1 MMEAWGYR
9 PRGCVWWVPLG
20 RLCGLDETRIKKAG
34 EGIVRKLGSSLV
46 TLVGLMAV
54 THPALAQATAQS
66 AVQWTVQ
73 GEVGASVFFGNRDQT
88 TLTSRAQME
97 RADSSYEFSTK
108 ADFAY
113 GEAEDDAGTAFVNKR
128 SWSVGSNVDYHPFS
142 RVSPFIFGTVQ
153 SSFEKKIDLRYD
165 AGAGG
170 KVNIVRNDVSRVDFR
185 GALLV
190 EQTRPADSNGGG
202 EDETLARWLGVLR
215 VRRTLDD
222 GRVTFESETQ
232 YQPVFD
238 AFDNFT
244 IDFEGSVA
252 FELSEVISL
261 KLSLVDKYDSGAKDR
276 GARTNNDGQ
285 LFFSV
290 LSSF

>member
-1 MMEAWGYR
+1 MM
-9 PRGCVWWVPLG
+9 
-20 RLCGLDETRIKKAG
+20 
-34 EGIVRKLGSSLV
+34 RKLGFSFV
-46 TLVGLMAV
+46 ALVGWLCVA
-54 THPALAQATAQS
+54 HPIAAQS
-66 AVQWTVQ
+66 AVQWTVE
-73 GEVGASVFFGNRDQT
+73 GELGASVFFGNRDQA
-88 TLTSRAQME
+88 TLTSRAQLE

-113 GEAEDDAGTAFVNKR
+113 GEATDEAGTTFVNKR

-142 RVSPFIFGTVQ
+142 RVSPFIFGTVEY
-153 SSFEKKIDLRYD
+153 SFEKKIDLRYD

-170 KVNIVRNDVSRVDFR
+170 KISILRNDVSRVDFR

-190 EQTRPADSNGGG
+190 EQTRAADQNGGG
-202 EDETLARWLGVLR
+202 EDKTLARWLGVLR
-215 VRRTLDD
+215 VRRTLAE
-222 GRVTFESETQ
+222 GWITFDASTM

-238 AFDNFT
+238 AFDDFT
-244 IDFEGSVA
+244 VDFESSIA
-252 FELSEVISL
+252 FQLSEVISL
-261 KLSLVDKYDSGAKDR
+261 KLSVVDKYDSGAQDR

>member
-1 MMEAWGYR
+1 M
-9 PRGCVWWVPLG
+9 L
-20 RLCGLDETRIKKAG
+20 
-34 EGIVRKLGSSLV
+34 RKVGFWFV
-46 TLVGLMAV
+46 VLVGTAGV
-54 THPALAQATAQS
+54 AHPVAAQS
-66 AVQWTVQ
+66 TVQWAVQ
-73 GEVGASVFFGNRDQT
+73 GELGASIFFGSRDQA

-113 GEAEDDAGTAFVNKR
+113 GEATDEAGTTFVNKR

-142 RVSPFIFGTVQ
+142 RVNPFIFGTVQ
-153 SSFEKKIDLRYD
+153 SSFEKRIDLRYD

-170 KVNIVRNDVSRVDFR
+170 KISILRSDVSRVDFR

-190 EQTRPADSNGGG
+190 EQTRSADSNGGG

-215 VRRTLDD
+215 VRRTLAE
-222 GRVTFESETQ
+222 GRITFDASTM

-244 IDFEGSVA
+244 IDFESSLA
-252 FELSEVISL
+252 FQLSEVISL

-276 GARTNNDGQ
+276 GASTNNDGQ

>member
-1 MMEAWGYR
+1 MIR
-9 PRGCVWWVPLG
+9 QLG
-20 RLCGLDETRIKKAG
+20 FSFVATVGWLCA
-34 EGIVRKLGSSLV
+34 
-46 TLVGLMAV
+46 A
-54 THPALAQATAQS
+54 HPIAAQS
-66 AVQWTVQ
+66 AVQWRVE
-73 GEVGASVFFGNRDQT
+73 GELGASVFFGNRDQAT
-88 TLTSRAQME
+88 VTSRAQME

-113 GEAEDDAGTAFVNKR
+113 GEATDDAGVAFVNKR

-153 SSFEKKIDLRYD
+153 SSFEQKIGLRYD
-165 AGAGG
+165 VGAGG
-170 KVNIVRNDVSRVDFR
+170 KINIVRNDVSRVDFR

-190 EQTRPADSNGGG
+190 EQTRSADQNGVGG
-202 EDETLARWLGVLR
+202 DKTLARWLGVLR
-215 VRRTLDD
+215 VRRTLDE
-222 GRVTFESETQ
+222 GRITFNCETS

-238 AFDNFT
+238 DLGDYT
-244 IDFEGSVA
+244 VDFESSIA
-252 FELSEVISL
+252 FQLSEVISL
-261 KLSLVDKYDSGAKDR
+261 KLSLVDKFDSGAKDR

>member
-1 MMEAWGYR
+1 M
-9 PRGCVWWVPLG
+9 
-20 RLCGLDETRIKKAG
+20 
-34 EGIVRKLGSSLV
+34 RKLGSSLV

-54 THPALAQATAQS
+54 THPALAQATTQS

-73 GEVGASVFFGNRDQT
+73 GELGASVFFGNRDQT
-88 TLTSRAQME
+88 TITSRAQME

-142 RVSPFIFGTVQ
+142 RVNPFIFGTVQ

-165 AGAGG
+165 VGAGG
-170 KVNIVRNDVSRVDFR
+170 KITILRNDASRVDFR

-190 EQTRPADSNGGG
+190 EQTRSADSNGGG

-238 AFDNFT
+238 DFDNFT
-244 IDFEGSVA
+244 VDFESSIAFHREGSATHPKLHGVCQRLVNVCVRRPRA
-252 FELSEVISL
+252 FTVSG
-261 KLSLVDKYDSGAKDR
+261 LSLSV
-276 GARTNNDGQ
+276 Q
-285 LFFSV
+285 VLV
-290 LSSF
+290 LSVQMRL